1 MRVSKF
7 FVLTVASLVV
17 VVALAGLSAAQ
28 TFTTLYS
35 FAGGND
41 GANPYCFLIFDKLGN
56 LYGTTDSG
64 GVFAFRT
71 IFELSPNGA
80 GGWAESVL
88 HSFNWT
94 QGGTPLARLAF
105 ATTANIPT
113 TPPPSFSLIPKSPRW
128 LS

>member
-1 MRVSKF
+1 MRVSKS

-64 GVFAFRT
+64 GVFAFGT
-71 IFELSPNGA
+71 IFVPSANGGGGRGRSGLPFVNRAGRGKPPVDVVVAAHATLYASPC
-80 GGWAESVL
+80 
-88 HSFNWT
+88 
-94 QGGTPLARLAF
+94 P
-105 ATTANIPT
+105 
-113 TPPPSFSLIPKSPRW
+113 
-128 LS
+128 